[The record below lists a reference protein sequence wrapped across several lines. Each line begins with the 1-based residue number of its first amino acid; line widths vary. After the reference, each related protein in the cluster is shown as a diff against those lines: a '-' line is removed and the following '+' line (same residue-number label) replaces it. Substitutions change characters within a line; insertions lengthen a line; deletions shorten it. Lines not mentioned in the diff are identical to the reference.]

1 MIGITKINKLDETSR
16 FLGENSKQPLREDSQ
31 EFTRELL
38 NEDFSDIEATCKSDV
53 SFFEDT
59 EEFNEAEISD
69 LESDFEKI
77 VEPRGCYA

>member
-1 MIGITKINKLDETSR
+1 MTGTTKINKLDETSC
-16 FLGENSKQPLREDSQ
+16 FLGKNDEVEFQEDSK

-53 SFFEDT
+53 SFFEDS
-59 EEFNEAEISD
+59 EEFDEAEMAE

-77 VEPRGCYA
+77 VEP